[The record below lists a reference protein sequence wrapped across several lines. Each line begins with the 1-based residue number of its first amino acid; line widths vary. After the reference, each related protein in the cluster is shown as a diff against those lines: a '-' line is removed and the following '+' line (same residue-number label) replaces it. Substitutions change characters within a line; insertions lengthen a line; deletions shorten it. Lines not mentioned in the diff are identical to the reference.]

1 MISTVAFDDTE
12 ISGKVSV
19 SLDAPMSPLLEESP
33 ERQLFAEFFSST
45 WIEASP
51 ASELF
56 ADFFSPTWTEHS
68 LQDAQVLFAEQG
80 AAEWS
85 TPLHTDRLARRPKR
99 PPYRDEQPDVDPLTK
114 ATEDRVQLLARKYVA
129 KDKFSDEESARLA
142 IVTERVRK
150 LLPAVTAQE
159 FEALEHVLTSLRDIS
174 KTNASLRN
182 KLRLAH
188 QKNA

>member
-12 ISGKVSV
+12 ISGKVGV

-33 ERQLFAEFFSST
+33 ERQLFAELSSST

-51 ASELF
+51 ANELF

-68 LQDAQVLFAEQG
+68 LLATQALFAEQG

-85 TPLHTDRLARRPKR
+85 TPLHTDHLARRPKR
-99 PPYRDEQPDVDPLTK
+99 PPYRGEQPDVDPLTK

-129 KDKFSDEESARLA
+129 KDKFSDEESARLE

-159 FEALEHVLTSLRDIS
+159 FEALEQVLTSLRDIS
-174 KTNASLRN
+174 KANASLRD
-182 KLRLAH
+182 KLRLAR